1 VTANLQA
8 AGIPRCPGEVMATER
23 PLRRPLDH
31 WVQAFRGW
39 TSDLGVVGSFQAS
52 IVFDYRRVA
61 GTVDAETVLDEVLQE
76 APRHAGFA
84 AHLAHRALDLRPPLG
99 AFDRLVTE
107 RRGPFAGTLDI
118 KHRGLLI
125 VTGFARALTIGR
137 GIVERST
144 IGRLGRLRDDSSLDG
159 ALPGDVEEA
168 FRFLW
173 GVRLRH
179 QADAVIRGAEA
190 DGHIDPRNLGSV
202 SRPALREAFRVIE
215 RAQRALALELGLFP

>member
-1 VTANLQA
+1 
-8 AGIPRCPGEVMATER
+8 MATER
-23 PLRRPLDH
+23 SLRRPLDH

-39 TSDLGVVGSFQAS
+39 MNDLGAEGSFQAS

-61 GTVDAETVLDEVLQE
+61 GTLDAESRLDEVLRE
-76 APRHAGFA
+76 APRHPGFA
-84 AHLAHRALDLRPPLG
+84 ARLAHRALDLRPPLG

-107 RRGPFAGTLDI
+107 RGGSHAGTLDI

-125 VTGFARALTIGR
+125 VTGIARALTIGR

-144 IGRLGRLRDDSSLDG
+144 IGRFRRLREDSGLET
-159 ALPGDVEEA
+159 ALAADVEEA

-173 GVRLRH
+173 GIRLRH
-179 QADAVIRGAEA
+179 QTDEAFRGAQP
-190 DGHIDPRNLGSV
+190 DDHIDPRNLGPV

-215 RAQRALALELGLFP
+215 RAQRALALELGLRPR

>member
-1 VTANLQA
+1 
-8 AGIPRCPGEVMATER
+8 MASER
-23 PLRRPLDH
+23 PLRRPLDL

-39 TSDLGVVGSFQAS
+39 MSDLGVQGSFQAS

-61 GTVDAETVLDEVLQE
+61 GSLDAESRLDEVLRE
-76 APRHAGFA
+76 SPRHPAFA

-107 RRGPFAGTLDI
+107 RRGPHAGTLDI

-125 VTGFARALTIGR
+125 VTGLARALTVGR
-137 GIVERST
+137 GIIERST
-144 IGRLGRLRDDSSLDG
+144 IGRLRGLRDDGGFDG
-159 ALPGDVEEA
+159 ALVTDVEEA

-179 QADAVIRGAEA
+179 QVDEAFRGA
-190 DGHIDPRNLGSV
+190 DPDDHIDPRNLGPV

-215 RAQRALALELGLFP
+215 RAQHALALELGLRPR